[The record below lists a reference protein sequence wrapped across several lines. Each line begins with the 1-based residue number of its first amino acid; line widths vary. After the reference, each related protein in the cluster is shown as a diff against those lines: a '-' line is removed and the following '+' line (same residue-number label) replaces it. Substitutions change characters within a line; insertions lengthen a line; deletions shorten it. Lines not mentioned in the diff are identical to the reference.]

1 MWSRTVQTAVK
12 CCRFA
17 KRGAADGQIVP
28 ATNASAPCFPV
39 FGEATDA
46 DLEIAAGKTVA
57 IVTDSD
63 DREIFLIAGGEVTE
77 FQFLTSGTNA
87 AAVAASDGDCYGAQ
101 ALQSGSAGDIIKCR
115 PAQGKHYVK
124 SSQ

>member
-28 ATNASAPCFPV
+28 ATDGSAPCFPV
-39 FGEATDA
+39 FGEIPDA
-46 DLEIAAGKTVA
+46 DLQIAAGKTA
-57 IVTDSD
+57 SIVTDED
-63 DREIFLIAGGEVTE
+63 NREIFLIAGGDVTE
-77 FQFLTSGTNA
+77 FQFLTSDTNG

-101 ALQSGSAGDIIKCR
+101 ALQSGAAGDVIKCR
-115 PAQGKHYVK
+115 AAQGKHYVK
-124 SSQ
+124 SS